1 MSTCLCVCVS
11 VSVCKCLC
19 VYVIRLTYPL
29 DISLRRLTTIR
40 REEKQRTAAETAEAA
55 AAAAAGDNDDD
66 DDNLR
71 GTVSY
76 TLTEMTTAFSV
87 RRKFVF
93 KESGNGY
100 KFRDWLKVYVIKR

>member
-40 REEKQRTAAETAEAA
+40 REEKQRTAAETA